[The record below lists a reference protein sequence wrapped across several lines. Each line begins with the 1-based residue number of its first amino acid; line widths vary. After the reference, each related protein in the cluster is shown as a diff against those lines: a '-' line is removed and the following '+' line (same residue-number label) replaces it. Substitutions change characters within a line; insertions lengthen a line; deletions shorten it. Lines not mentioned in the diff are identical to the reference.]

1 MLGWFWLFCKRENFD
16 KILLEFTQFQ
26 NDNFELSVLK
36 PGGVRRDEMLKK
48 PKIAQYYLYFE

>member
-16 KILLEFTQFQ
+16 KSLLEFTQFQ
-26 NDNFELSVLK
+26 NDNFELSVLE
-36 PGGVRRDEMLKK
+36 PGGDRRDEMLKK